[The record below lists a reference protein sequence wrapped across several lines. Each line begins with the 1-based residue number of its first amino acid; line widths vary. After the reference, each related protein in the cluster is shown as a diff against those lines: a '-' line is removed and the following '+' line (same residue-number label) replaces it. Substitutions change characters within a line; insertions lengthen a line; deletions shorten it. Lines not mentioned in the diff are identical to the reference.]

1 MFASG
6 WRQFTFNADIESPWL
21 YDQPRA
27 ASSSGPSRD
36 SSIKQDNFAM
46 EADLMRKSFFTLV
59 LAVGLLV
66 ASAPVMAHHGDG
78 STFGGGAEIT
88 VKGTVTEWFWANP
101 HCLLKF
107 DVKGD
112 DGQIQHWVGETQS
125 PATIFA
131 SGWNKFMF
139 KPGDQVTVTV
149 RPVKNRKFV
158 GPIDGVVLADGKVYK
173 FGYANRQKPAN

>member
-1 MFASG
+1 MGNKF
-6 WRQFTFNADIESPWL
+6 I
-21 YDQPRA
+21 
-27 ASSSGPSRD
+27 
-36 SSIKQDNFAM
+36 
-46 EADLMRKSFFTLV
+46 TLV
-59 LAVGLLV
+59 MVVGLLI
-66 ASAPVMAHHGDG
+66 AAAPAMAHHGDG
-78 STFGGGAEIT
+78 STFGGGAEIN

-112 DGQIQHWVGETQS
+112 DGQVQHWVGETQS

-139 KPGDQVTVTV
+139 KPGDQITVTV

-158 GPIDGVVLADGKVYK
+158 GPIDGVLSRDRGIRVHRLPRRIGLLRRIEPVEHQVVAELVAVQGLPRAARLRA
-173 FGYANRQKPAN
+173 FRLTHR